1 MNLSKPFIERPV
13 ATTVLMLALV
23 IFGWTAYRSLPVN
36 DLPNIDFP
44 TITVSANLA
53 GADPETMASTVATP
67 LEKQFSTIAGIDSM
81 SSISSAGQTR
91 ITIQFVLERDIDAAA
106 QDVQAAISQVVK
118 QLPPQMLT
126 PPSLRKSNPTLAPI
140 LMLAITAEHLPLS
153 KLDDYAETYIAQS
166 LSMISG
172 VAEVN
177 VYGSQQYAVRILV
190 NPNKLVTMGLDLNDI
205 SSIIPSLNTNQPSG
219 TLQSD
224 GNYRLIKVDGQ
235 LNVAAEYNEAILTT
249 NNNAVVR
256 VKDIGTAI
264 DSVANNKIVTWYN
277 DSYNNK
283 RAIVLAIQRQP
294 GTNTVKIVQDVFK
307 VLPRL
312 LKKIPGEIKVETIYD
327 RSAFINDSIND
338 VKFNLV
344 FAVLLVLAVTY
355 LFFNSLS
362 STLITALDFP
372 TSIVATC
379 AVMYLLNY
387 SLDNLSLMGLILAV
401 GFVIDDTIVV
411 LENILRH
418 MEAGSNRFQAAID
431 ATSEISFTVLS
442 MTLSLAAVFI
452 PILFMGGLLGRLF
465 HEFAVVV
472 GSTILFS
479 GFVALTLTPMLRSRL
494 LSVGDKTDANFIVAN
509 FSKAFERS
517 KYLYIKSL
525 QLAINHSKIVWWLI
539 LVILMGTIWLMYLI
553 PKGFIPAQDTGVI
566 SGTTQIQEGLNFP
579 EFIKRQQAA
588 VDIIALNPNVESLI
602 STLGQGSGAISSS
615 NGGHITIRLKP
626 LSQRSQSA
634 DSIIHE
640 LNQKL
645 LHAPGI
651 KIFLQNPPAIR
662 IGSVGSTGDYQYTLQ
677 SPDWQNLKKFSKI
690 FLDQIA
696 KIPGVQSVNSDLILN
711 NPELHLNIL
720 RDRAAELNITPA
732 QIESLLFAAYG
743 TNQITTII
751 TPINQYKVIL
761 EVDPKYQKNIDAL
774 NMLYLRSANGAMV
787 PLNSVVKID
796 EGVGPLTVSHY
807 GQLPSVTISF
817 NVTSGASLGAITNQI
832 ENLSRTILPTD
843 IVGSFVGSAK
853 SFEESMITLPIL
865 LLFTVLVIYMVLAI
879 LYEHFIHPITIL
891 TALPFAAFG
900 ALFTLYIFGKE
911 LNIFSF
917 IGIIMLVG
925 LVKKNGII
933 MVDFALEERRKRGL
947 NPYDA
952 IIQACTVRYRPIMMT
967 TMAAILATMPL
978 ALGFG
983 AGSES
988 RQPMGIAV
996 VGGLLFSQ
1004 ILTLYVTPIF
1014 YLTMEKFTS
1023 KIMKIND

>member
-1 MNLSKPFIERPV
+1 MNLSRPFIERPV

-23 IFGWTAYRSLPVN
+23 IFGWFAYRSLPIS

-44 TITVSANLA
+44 TISVSANLP

-91 ITIQFVLERDIDAAA
+91 ITIQFILERDIDAAA
-106 QDVQAAISQVVK
+106 QDVQAAISQVIK

-126 PPSLRKSNPTLAPI
+126 PPSLRKVNPTLAPVLI
-140 LMLAITAEHLPLS
+140 LAITAEHLPLS

-166 LSMISG
+166 LSMING

-177 VYGSQQYAVRILV
+177 VYGSQQYAVRILI

-235 LNVAAEYNEAILTT
+235 LNVAAEYNEAILTA

-256 VKDIGTAI
+256 VKDIGMAI
-264 DSVANNKIVTWYN
+264 DSVANDKIATW
-277 DSYNNK
+277 YNNK
-283 RAIVLAIQRQP
+283 RAIMLAIQRQP
-294 GTNTVKIVQDVFK
+294 GTNTVEIVQN
-307 VLPRL
+307 VLKMLPTL
-312 LKKIPGEIKVETIYD
+312 LKKIPGDVKVETVYD
-327 RSAFINDSIND
+327 RSGFIKDSIND
-338 VKFNLV
+338 VEFNLI
-344 FAVLLVLAVTY
+344 FAVFLVLAVTY

-372 TSIVATC
+372 TSIVATF
-379 AVMYLLNY
+379 AIMYLLNY

-479 GFVALTLTPMLRSRL
+479 GFVALTLTPMLRSHF

-602 STLGQGSGAISSS
+602 STVGQGSGAISSS
-615 NGGHITIRLKP
+615 NGGQITIRLKP
-626 LSQRSQSA
+626 LSKRSQSA
-634 DSIIHE
+634 DRIIHE

-645 LHAPGI
+645 LQAPGI

-662 IGSVGSTGDYQYTLQ
+662 IGSVSSTGDYQYTLQ

-696 KIPGVQSVNSDLILN
+696 KISGVQSVNSDLILN

-774 NMLYLRSANGAMV
+774 NMLYLRSAHGDMV

-807 GQLPSVTISF
+807 
-817 NVTSGASLGAITNQI
+817 
-832 ENLSRTILPTD
+832 
-843 IVGSFVGSAK
+843 
-853 SFEESMITLPIL
+853 
-865 LLFTVLVIYMVLAI
+865 
-879 LYEHFIHPITIL
+879 
-891 TALPFAAFG
+891 
-900 ALFTLYIFGKE
+900 
-911 LNIFSF
+911 
-917 IGIIMLVG
+917 
-925 LVKKNGII
+925 
-933 MVDFALEERRKRGL
+933 
-947 NPYDA
+947 
-952 IIQACTVRYRPIMMT
+952 
-967 TMAAILATMPL
+967 
-978 ALGFG
+978 
-983 AGSES
+983 
-988 RQPMGIAV
+988 
-996 VGGLLFSQ
+996 
-1004 ILTLYVTPIF
+1004 
-1014 YLTMEKFTS
+1014 
-1023 KIMKIND
+1023 